1 MTDDLDAR
9 GVSGRNYRGRL
20 GIVGVPATSQSDA
33 AYDAIKTDIVQCVIP
48 PRARLT
54 EAELADRYKLGRAS
68 IRVALNR
75 LYQEAL
81 VDVLPRYGYVVAG
94 DDELGTRDLYQ
105 LQLVLEPTT
114 ARLAAGRVDAK
125 QLLDLDAR
133 CRDAKT
139 VRTLDDATRFLHA
152 NTNFHAAVAL
162 ASGNALMTRFVR
174 ILFERLERQ
183 IYASGKAVE
192 IVTNVA
198 HTHEELVELLI
209 EGNDDAAEAVAR
221 QQLADNHQIITET
234 MTGRR
239 RSSPKEA

>member
-1 MTDDLDAR
+1 MTDDLDAF

-20 GIVGVPATSQSDA
+20 SIVGVPATSQSDA

-152 NTNFHAAVAL
+152 NTNFHAAIAH

-192 IVTNVA
+192 IVANVA

-209 EGNDDAAEAVAR
+209 EGSDDAAEAVAR

-239 RSSPKEA
+239 RSSSKEA